1 MKKLFMLSIV
11 VLVSCI
17 SELPT
22 SPELKVDFEL
32 FENITHP
39 LCDSTKLFMDGVY
52 EVLQGKEI
60 FGSEVVCKWF
70 DKRLSI
76 ISTHDVIYSEN
87 VGGAVADTI
96 AFTGYF
102 RTVRSANA
110 ARMSLLIYP
119 ENGGQA
125 LVSRIAPNIV
135 TLAGKTS
142 DGCPLLFK
150 KKRNLYGGNRD
161 FQIIAH
167 RGGGRNSERLGF
179 SENSIEMIKH
189 CKVLGS
195 TGIEIDVKLTRDG
208 HAIIFHDNTF
218 SPRTVNG
225 SYLLGKVDNFDL
237 HHIKLFGR
245 LVCGEQIPTLS
256 EALTAIIE
264 DTKLTMVWLDVKDVN
279 VVDEIIRVQS
289 ESINYA
295 KSLGRDIQI
304 LLGIPDKK
312 VLEAYK
318 NSKLTNTTPILIE
331 LDLSIALSDDFPTCE
346 VWAPRWTNGFQNS
359 KVELAKNAGMKV
371 FIWTLDVKDCIYD
384 FINNSNVDGI
394 LSNYPSL
401 VAGIYYSQNK

>member
-1 MKKLFMLSIV
+1 MKKLWILLLII
-11 VLVSCI
+11 LVSCI

-22 SPELKVDFEL
+22 APELKVDFEL
-32 FENITHP
+32 FENITIP

-52 EVLQGKEI
+52 EVLKGKEI

-76 ISTHDVIYSEN
+76 ISTSDVIYSEN
-87 VGGAVADTI
+87 VGGAVVDTI

-102 RTVRSANA
+102 RTVRSADV

-135 TLAGKTS
+135 TLIGKTS
-142 DGCPLLFK
+142 DGSPLLFK
-150 KKRNLYGGNRD
+150 KKRNLYASNRD

-179 SENSIEMIKH
+179 SENSIEMMKH
-189 CKVLGS
+189 SKILGA

-208 HAIIFHDNTF
+208 HAIVFHDNTF

-225 SYLLGKVDNFDL
+225 SYLLGKVDNFYL

-279 VVDEIIRVQS
+279 AVDEIIRVQS

-295 KSLGRDIQI
+295 KSLGREIQI
-304 LLGIPDKK
+304 LLGIPDNK
-312 VLEAYK
+312 VLNAYR

-359 KVELAKNAGMKV
+359 KVEVAKNAGMKV

-401 VAGIYYSQNK
+401 VAGIYYSQK